1 VKSSL
6 KAEDGILYPLEKSF
20 FFLPKPPTLILHEEI
35 DYVEFERH
43 AAGGSNMH
51 YFDLLI
57 RLKSEQEHLFRN
69 IQRNEYHNL
78 YGFISS
84 KGLKI
89 MNLADAQP
97 TVGVA
102 KVLENEDDDAVDPH
116 LERIRNE
123 AGGDES
129 DEEDSDFV
137 LDKDDGGSPTDDSG
151 ADDSDGSQSGS
162 ETEKPAKKEPKKDLP
177 SKASTSKKKSKDA
190 DEEGPKKK
198 QKKKKDP
205 NAPKRALSGFMF
217 FSQMERENLKKTN
230 PGISFT
236 DVGRVLGEKWKNLSA
251 EEKEPYEAKAQ
262 ADKKRYKD
270 ELSGYKNPQPM
281 NIDSGNES
289 DSA

>member
-1 VKSSL
+1 GLIHEVFTTILRGLSGGKVTKPGKFRSCQDGYAVKSSL

-102 KVLENEDDDAVDPH
+102 KVLENDDDDAVDPH

-129 DEEDSDFV
+129 DEEVPNLYLMLFLSSS
-137 LDKDDGGSPTDDSG
+137 LDH
-151 ADDSDGSQSGS
+151 
-162 ETEKPAKKEPKKDLP
+162 E
-177 SKASTSKKKSKDA
+177 
-190 DEEGPKKK
+190 
-198 QKKKKDP
+198 
-205 NAPKRALSGFMF
+205 
-217 FSQMERENLKKTN
+217 
-230 PGISFT
+230 
-236 DVGRVLGEKWKNLSA
+236 
-251 EEKEPYEAKAQ
+251 
-262 ADKKRYKD
+262 
-270 ELSGYKNPQPM
+270 
-281 NIDSGNES
+281 
-289 DSA
+289 